1 MLSGVNK
8 YWERQLPSALRDI
21 DPELAHRLPDDAIL
35 AVFDAARECDVKA
48 ISVTEEVDFG
58 KRMPDGVM
66 GLITPDERWHI
77 NVTSLGKDVAW
88 QLIANL
94 VYVITM
100 QSPPSPAALIPLIR
114 SLATVVR
121 KLTVD
126 EGDVAATLT
135 RMMRETVQR
144 SVPRTQLET
153 AYVYDP
159 TRDGAMPA
167 GTKPIDAP
175 TVIDAL
181 IDKEVIEVRAD
192 GRLTVPF

>member
-1 MLSGVNK
+1 MLSSVKK

-21 DPELAHRLPDDAIL
+21 DPELAHRLPDDAIR

-58 KRMPDGVM
+58 KPMPDGVM

-77 NVTSLGKDVAW
+77 NVTTLGKDVPW

-100 QSPPSPAALIPLIR
+100 QSPPSPVALIPLIR
-114 SLATVVR
+114 TLATVVK

-135 RMMRETVQR
+135 RMMRETAQNA
-144 SVPRTQLET
+144 VPRDQLEA
-153 AYVYDP
+153 AYAYDP
-159 TRDGAMPA
+159 AQDGAMPA
-167 GTKPIDAP
+167 GTEPIDAP
-175 TVIDAL
+175 TVIDSL
-181 IDKEVIEVRAD
+181 INKGVIEVRAD